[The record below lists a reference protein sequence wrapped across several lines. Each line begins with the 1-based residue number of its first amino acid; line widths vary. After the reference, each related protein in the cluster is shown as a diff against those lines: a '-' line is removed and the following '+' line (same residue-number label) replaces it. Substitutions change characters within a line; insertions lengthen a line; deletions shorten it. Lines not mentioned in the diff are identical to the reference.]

1 VESAAV
7 VSQVPLRDPYNN
19 VGIYA
24 ADAPPVKPSDGGDG
38 YQRVVLPGYFRA
50 MGIPLWAGR
59 DIQPTDLAGSRRVV
73 VVSRQLAKSL
83 FADRDPLGK
92 RVVIDQA
99 ADVTWEVVGVV
110 ADVKQSGLREDAGS
124 RGTFYRAHAQQAWS
138 TMRLAIRTAGD
149 PQAIVPSLRT
159 LLQKMDPRIPLSG
172 PRTMEDVIANA
183 TVSERAQTLFLMT
196 FSLLALTLAAAGIYG
211 LLAFSVAQRRYEIG
225 IRLTLGA
232 TGPVIA
238 RGILREAGR
247 LALAGVVAG
256 GLSSLG
262 ATQLIRANLYGVG
275 SIDPP
280 TLVAAALV
288 LLLIAGLAAWL
299 PAHRAA
305 RVDPVVALR
314 AE

>member
-1 VESAAV
+1 
-7 VSQVPLRDPYNN
+7 
-19 VGIYA
+19 
-24 ADAPPVKPSDGGDG
+24 
-38 YQRVVLPGYFRA
+38 
-50 MGIPLWAGR
+50 
-59 DIQPTDLAGSRRVV
+59 
-73 VVSRQLAKSL
+73 
-83 FADRDPLGK
+83 
-92 RVVIDQA
+92 
-99 ADVTWEVVGVV
+99 
-110 ADVKQSGLREDAGS
+110 
-124 RGTFYRAHAQQAWS
+124 
-138 TMRLAIRTAGD
+138 
-149 PQAIVPSLRT
+149 
-159 LLQKMDPRIPLSG
+159 
-172 PRTMEDVIANA
+172 
-183 TVSERAQTLFLMT
+183 MT

-225 IRLTLGA
+225 IRLALGA
-232 TGPVIA
+232 TRSVIA

-247 LALAGVVAG
+247 LVLAGVVAG